1 MTNQLTIDSG
11 KIYNNLISNLNML
24 DISKDSTVYKT
35 VQPVI
40 DEMNSFLIYA
50 NNITKEF
57 NTTTA
62 SFVSLQREAAN
73 YNIFRRSFN
82 DLIIDT
88 PMEALKISV
97 DPANVFGD
105 IQNTTL
111 YKKGDVVNIGNIS
124 ITFLK
129 DAVLSN
135 STDTPFI
142 NAKLS
147 LVNVDT
153 YYIEDG
159 STYLVTPTTNTTLV
173 PNASLT
179 FTRNIGIVNIQESI
193 EDFRLRI
200 IAAKSLP
207 FRNSN
212 SVLNQLVLEV
222 PGITNIDV
230 ATEADSSFNRIY
242 VYTERLYTTGIDVL
256 INTGLIPAVQ
266 SVLSDK
272 LDFKI
277 KTEVLSAT
285 PLELNINVS
294 TLSSNVSTETVRA
307 TLNKTLRQY
316 KNLDKNTLY
325 NLLKSQITDLNKV
338 SIELK
343 SISIFENNLNLV
355 TDAPIVLPE
364 GRFFYISK
372 LSGI

>member
-24 DISKDSTVYKT
+24 DISKDSAVYKT

-62 SFVSLQREAAN
+62 SFVSLQKEAAN

-97 DPANVFGD
+97 DPLNVFGD

-111 YKKGDVVNIGNIS
+111 YKKGAVINIGNIS

-129 DAVLSN
+129 DVVLSN

-230 ATEADSSFNRIY
+230 ATEEDSSFNRIY

-294 TLSSNVSTETVRA
+294 TLSSNVSTETVRTA
-307 TLNKTLRQY
+307 LNKTLRHY
-316 KNLDKNTLY
+316 KNLRKKTLY
-325 NLLKSQITDLNKV
+325 NL
-338 SIELK
+338 
-343 SISIFENNLNLV
+343 
-355 TDAPIVLPE
+355 
-364 GRFFYISK
+364 
-372 LSGI
+372 